1 MTDHTHPR
9 PAAGSPV
16 DCDVGR
22 LEPERADDGAPSVEE
37 ARRMGEH
44 GSEAVEGERLAFE
57 AWMAGHCWALCA
69 TWTGRGY
76 IGEGESVSEGRYVCR
91 DAMATRRMWAAWRD
105 RAALARLKTPNV
117 TLNGRPEAKL

>member
-1 MTDHTHPR
+1 MMEDKQLP
-9 PAAGSPV
+9 PA
-16 DCDVGR
+16 DEGR
-22 LEPERADDGAPSVEE
+22 LDPGVRRPEPERADDGAPSVEE
-37 ARRMGEH
+37 ARRMGEQ

-69 TWTGRGY
+69 TWTGKGY

-91 DAMATRRMWAAWRD
+91 HAMATRRMWAAWRD

-117 TLNGRPEAKL
+117 